1 MSMNSY
7 GKRNWSNQ
15 DYLLTNY
22 AQHYNDKQKNLSYCL
37 TDHFNQCSTIHDT
50 TITTTTTTTTTI
62 TDNNSSNDTTI
73 EQIPISSTSS
83 SLTSLSEYQPPI
95 KRVANERERTRTAS
109 VNDAFL
115 MLRNLIPTEPMNR
128 KLSKIETLRLAS
140 SYISHLHA
148 ILITGSGPADQ
159 PCLKHQQIYHLES
172 THNDISSTN
181 TTPTTNPIYENLKDK
196 INKTQI
202 MFNPNKH
209 YNNRSVCTF
218 CVTEMKQHQ
227 RTMNKETIISNG
239 Q

>member
-1 MSMNSY
+1 MKMSINSY
-7 GKRNWSNQ
+7 GKRNWNNE

-22 AQHYNDKQKNLSYCL
+22 TQHYNDKQKNLSYCL

-50 TITTTTTTTTTI
+50 ITTTTTTTN
-62 TDNNSSNDTTI
+62 NNSSSNNDNTI
-73 EQIPISSTSS
+73 EHIPLSSSISSTS
-83 SLTSLSEYQPPI
+83 LSQYQPPI

-115 MLRNLIPTEPMNR
+115 MLRNLIPTEPINR

-159 PCLKHQQIYHLES
+159 PCLKHQQIYHYNNITNLE
-172 THNDISSTN
+172 TTYNDISN
-181 TTPTTNPIYENLKDK
+181 NDNHENLKDK
-196 INKTQI
+196 INKNQI
-202 MFNPNKH
+202 IFNQNKR
-209 YNNRSVCTF
+209 YNRSVCTF

-227 RTMNKETIISNG
+227 RTINKETILSNG

>member
-1 MSMNSY
+1 MSVNSY

-22 AQHYNDKQKNLSYCL
+22 TQHYNDKQKNLSYCL

-50 TITTTTTTTTTI
+50 TITTTT
-62 TDNNSSNDTTI
+62 NSSSDNTI
-73 EQIPISSTSS
+73 EHIPISSSS
-83 SLTSLSEYQPPI
+83 SSSTSLSQYQPPI

-159 PCLKHQQIYHLES
+159 PCLKHQQIYHLET

-181 TTPTTNPIYENLKDK
+181 TTTTTTTPNPIHENLID
-196 INKTQI
+196 KTQI
-202 MFNPNKH
+202 MFNPNKR

-227 RTMNKETIISNG
+227 RTMNKETILSNG

>member
-22 AQHYNDKQKNLSYCL
+22 TQHYNDKQKNLSYCL

-50 TITTTTTTTTTI
+50 TTS
-62 TDNNSSNDTTI
+62 NNNDSSNDNTI
-73 EQIPISSTSS
+73 EHIPISSSS
-83 SLTSLSEYQPPI
+83 SSSTSLSQYQPPI

-159 PCLKHQQIYHLES
+159 PCLKHQQIYHLET

-181 TTPTTNPIYENLKDK
+181 TTTTTTNPIHENLID
-196 INKTQI
+196 KTQI
-202 MFNPNKH
+202 MFNSNKR

>member
-1 MSMNSY
+1 MSVNSY

-22 AQHYNDKQKNLSYCL
+22 TQHYNDKQKNLSYCL

-50 TITTTTTTTTTI
+50 TTSTTT
-62 TDNNSSNDTTI
+62 NSSSSDNTI
-73 EQIPISSTSS
+73 EHIPISSSS
-83 SLTSLSEYQPPI
+83 SSSTSLSQYQPPI

-159 PCLKHQQIYHLES
+159 PCLKHQQIYHLET
-172 THNDISSTN
+172 THNDISSSSTT
-181 TTPTTNPIYENLKDK
+181 TTPIHENLIDK
-196 INKTQI
+196 NQI
-202 MFNPNKH
+202 MFNPNKRH
-209 YNNRSVCTF
+209 NNRSVCTF